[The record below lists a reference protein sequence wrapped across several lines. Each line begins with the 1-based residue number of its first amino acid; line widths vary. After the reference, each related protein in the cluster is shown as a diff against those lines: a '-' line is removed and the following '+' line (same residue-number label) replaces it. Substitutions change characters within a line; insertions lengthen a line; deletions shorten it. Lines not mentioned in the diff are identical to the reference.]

1 MYWLAEGVFFMVPQ
15 RLSRRSLLK
24 SAIVVGAATS
34 MGPLLEACGGGS
46 SSTSSNSSTTVTLQM
61 WSGPE
66 GVAMR
71 PIVARWNSEMRPK
84 TGITLQETEPSRAGY
99 DALIT
104 SQLLSKS
111 GTPDIVFPF
120 NWDVARVAKA
130 GTLVDLTPYIN
141 KDPSGFQM
149 DDFFKVAVDST
160 NIDGHQYALPLD
172 MSLPILYYRKDL
184 ISTPPDTWDEFLQ
197 MADKFTKSRNSS
209 SPTRYGTTLY
219 AHTGVAE
226 AAQLWEEILWPYG
239 GQLADSSF
247 HWTIASDAGV
257 KATNVGRTLV
267 QRGNVPQ
274 PVTSYEYPQVLAA
287 LTNGSVAFIQE
298 WNAAWGQII
307 DKTQNPSY
315 FDKIQYAPIPGV
327 SQSDGTVKRAYHVH
341 TINLAVNASSKH
353 VDQAVEV
360 LKWLLRPDV
369 AVAYTVAGGNTPRQ
383 SIFNSPDVAKVR
395 PGFQSWLA
403 TQVSDSGQ
411 LEPKL
416 AEMPDIDDLIMN
428 QYLNAAWAGQMDPM
442 AALSAAQDKINALL
456 KKDGV
461 QQ

>member
-1 MYWLAEGVFFMVPQ
+1 MVPQ

>member
-1 MYWLAEGVFFMVPQ
+1 MLTQ

-24 SAIVVGAATS
+24 SAIAVGAATS
-34 MGPLLEACGGGS
+34 VGPLLDACGGS
-46 SSTSSNSSTTVTLQM
+46 SSSGSSITITLQM

-71 PIVARWNSEMRPK
+71 PIVARWTREMGAK
-84 TGITLQETEPSRAGY
+84 TGITLLETEPSRDAY
-99 DALIT
+99 DALIS

-120 NWDVARVAKA
+120 NWDVPRVSKA

-141 KDPSGFQM
+141 KDPSGFMM

-160 NIDGHQYALPLD
+160 NIDGHQYGLPLD

-184 ISTPPDTWDEFLQ
+184 MHTPPDTWDDFLK
-197 MADKFTKSRNSS
+197 MADQFTQSRNSS

-219 AHTGVAE
+219 GRTGRAE
-226 AAQLWEEILWPYG
+226 PAQLWEEIFWPYG
-239 GQLADSSF
+239 GELSDSSYN
-247 HWTIASDAGV
+247 WSIANAAGV
-257 KATNVGRTLV
+257 QATMVGRTLV

-274 PVTSYEYPQVLAA
+274 PVTNYEYPQVLSA
-287 LTNGSVAFIQE
+287 LTNGTVAFIQE
-298 WNAAWGQII
+298 WNAAWGQIV
-307 DKTQNPSY
+307 DQTQNPSY

-327 SQSDGTVKRAYHVH
+327 RQSDGTVKRTYHVH
-341 TINLAVNASSKH
+341 TINLAVNASSKN
-353 VDQAVEV
+353 VDKAVEV

-369 AVAYTVAGGNTPRQ
+369 AVAYTVAGGNTPRL

-395 PGFQSWLA
+395 PGFQSWLG
-403 TQVSDSGQ
+403 TQVTSYGK

-428 QYLNAAWAGQMDPM
+428 QYLNAAWAGQTDPM

-456 KKDGV
+456 KTDGV
-461 QQ
+461 QK

>member
-1 MYWLAEGVFFMVPQ
+1 MVPQ
-15 RLSRRSLLK
+15 RLSRRNLLK

-197 MADKFTKSRNSS
+197 MADKFTQSRNSS

-461 QQ
+461 LK

>member
-1 MYWLAEGVFFMVPQ
+1 MVPQ
-15 RLSRRSLLK
+15 RLSRRNLLK

-209 SPTRYGTTLY
+209 SPTLYGTTLY

-226 AAQLWEEILWPYG
+226 AAQLWEEIFWPYG

-247 HWTIASDAGV
+247 HWSIASDAGV
-257 KATNVGRTLV
+257 KATMVGRTLV

-327 SQSDGTVKRAYHVH
+327 SQSDGSVKRAYHVH

-353 VDQAVEV
+353 IDQAVQV